1 MKVNWKVRF
10 ANKTFWLTIIPAIL
24 LLVQTILAVF
34 GITIDLTEL
43 GNRILDVVNA
53 LFMVLMLMGV
63 INDPTTVG
71 LGDSERAMTYTVPSK

>member
-1 MKVNWKVRF
+1 MNVNWKVRF

-63 INDPTTVG
+63 VNDPTTVG
-71 LGDSERAMTYTVPSK
+71 FGDSERAMGYSVPSK